1 MSNPNQFLDDLD
13 MQNAS
18 PEYKREGPDWFVLF
32 NPNVKHVLDG
42 NLVHTLMHERWVKS
56 RLDKLKVD

>member
-1 MSNPNQFLDDLD
+1 MGTPNQFLDDLD
-13 MQNAS
+13 VHNVS
-18 PEYKREGPDWFVLF
+18 PEYKREGTDWFALF
-32 NPNVKHVLDG
+32 NPKVKRVLDV